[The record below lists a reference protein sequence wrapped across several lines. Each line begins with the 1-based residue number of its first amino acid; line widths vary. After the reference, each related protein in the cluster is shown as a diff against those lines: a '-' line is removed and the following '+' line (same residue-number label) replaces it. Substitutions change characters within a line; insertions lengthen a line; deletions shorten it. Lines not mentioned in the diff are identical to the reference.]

1 VKLRKGVF
9 TLVFLAFV
17 ILCTGLVP
25 IFKVESSATS
35 VTVSLGREIDL
46 YSQRGGVGANQTGG
60 VFQPQDEVVFYALV
74 TYNEWPMQN
83 ILVSFEVDGPTN
95 PYTNITFV
103 LTATTN
109 ENGIAEI
116 QFRIPLPIEHKAEI
130 VFGVWKAC
138 ATANVAE
145 QTVMDTMPF
154 VVIILG
160 DVDGD
165 GKVEMKDLVLLAKAY
180 GSRPGDPNWNFMADM
195 DNNNFVGLLELVI
208 IAKNYG
214 QHYP

>member
-1 VKLRKGVF
+1 MRKGVF
-9 TLVFLAFV
+9 TVVFLSFA

-25 IFKVESSATS
+25 IFKVDSSATS
-35 VTVSLGREIDL
+35 VTGGLGREIDL

-60 VFQPQDEVVFYALV
+60 VFQPQNEVVLYALV
-74 TYNEWPMQN
+74 TYNECPIQN

-95 PYTNITFV
+95 PYTNITLV
-103 LTATTN
+103 LTAATN
-109 ENGIAEI
+109 ASGLAEI
-116 QFRIPLPIEHKAEI
+116 RFRIPLPIEHQAEI

-138 ATANVAE
+138 ATANVDE
-145 QTVMDTMPF
+145 QTVIDTMPF

-160 DVDGD
+160 DVDGN
-165 GKVEMKDLVLLAKAY
+165 GKVEMKDLVLLANAY

-195 DNNNFVGLLELVI
+195 DNNNFVGLVELII